1 MTLDGLATRPVPTW
15 RSFVSDS
22 VHVLG
27 ICGSLRRGSYNAA
40 LLRAASELLPPG
52 MTLTIHD
59 LRSIPLFDGDVE
71 AAGLPAS
78 VTALQSAIREA
89 DGVLIATPEYNYS
102 TPGVLKNSIDWVSRG
117 KNQPL
122 GGKPV
127 ALMGASA
134 GGFATVRSQLALR
147 QVLLALDARDLQRPE
162 VHVANAGKLVS
173 PEGVLTDEG
182 TREKIRAMLAAF
194 ALWIRPSVTA

>member
-1 MTLDGLATRPVPTW
+1 M
-15 RSFVSDS
+15 SDS
-22 VHVLG
+22 IHVLG

-40 LLRAASELLPPG
+40 LLRAASELLPAG
-52 MTLTIHD
+52 MTLQTHD

-78 VTALQSAIREA
+78 VTALQAAIREA

-102 TPGVLKNSIDWVSRG
+102 IPGVLKNSIDWVSRG

-194 ALWIRPSVTA
+194 AVWIRPSVTA

>member
-1 MTLDGLATRPVPTW
+1 M
-15 RSFVSDS
+15 SDS
-22 VHVLG
+22 IHVLG

-40 LLRAASELLPPG
+40 LLRAAAELLPAS

-59 LRSIPLFDGDVE
+59 LRPIPLFDGDVE

-78 VTALQSAIREA
+78 VIALQTAIREH

-102 TPGVLKNSIDWVSRG
+102 IPGVLKNSIDWVSRG

-173 PEGVLTDEG
+173 PEGVLTDEP

-194 ALWIRPSVTA
+194 AVWIRPTVTA